1 VVDRARLRAGEV
13 MAVHGCGGIGL
24 SAVMIGAAV
33 GAEVVAVDIVEEKL
47 TLARELGATHTINA
61 AKTPDVG
68 AAVREL
74 SGGGA
79 HVSIEGLGITQTFHN
94 SVRCLR
100 KLGRHVQIG
109 QPLDEHAAPVIPL
122 LETVYSRQIEVMGSR
137 GLPAIRFPAV
147 FAMIA
152 AGRLDPSRLIR
163 RRIALEEAGSV
174 FDLMDDYAD
183 VGVTLIDR
191 L

>member
-1 VVDRARLRAGEV
+1 
-13 MAVHGCGGIGL
+13 
-24 SAVMIGAAV
+24 
-33 GAEVVAVDIVEEKL
+33 
-47 TLARELGATHTINA
+47 
-61 AKTPDVG
+61 
-68 AAVREL
+68 
-74 SGGGA
+74 
-79 HVSIEGLGITQTFHN
+79 
-94 SVRCLR
+94 
-100 KLGRHVQIG
+100 
-109 QPLDEHAAPVIPL
+109 

-152 AGRLDPSRLIR
+152 AGRLDPARLIR